1 MNLRIKQNILLMV
14 RALYF
19 CMEDE
24 WAEIEKKFNVTPA
37 QQHILFLLTTNKK
50 TLTPTQIS
58 ELGCWHTSTV
68 TRLLK
73 PLQREGF
80 ISVSTDEKR
89 PRYKN
94 VTITQS
100 GEHLF
105 NKIVNFFIEMERI
118 PFDMSHL
125 SEEEIM
131 NFLKCGQ
138 SILGVHKGE
147 DFNKRVI
154 SAEIEGFDYA

>member
-19 CMEDE
+19 CMEDQ

-58 ELGCWHTSTV
+58 DLGCWHPSTV

-80 ISVSTDEKR
+80 ISVLPDEKR
-89 PRYKN
+89 LRYKK
-94 VTITQS
+94 VMITQE
-100 GEHLF
+100 GEQLF
-105 NKIVNFFIEMERI
+105 NKLVNFFIEMEQI
-118 PFDMSHL
+118 PFNMSHL
-125 SEEEIM
+125 SEEEIL

-138 SILGVHKGE
+138 SILEVHKGE
-147 DFNKRVI
+147 SFNNRVI
-154 SAEIEGFDYA
+154 NAEIQGFDYT